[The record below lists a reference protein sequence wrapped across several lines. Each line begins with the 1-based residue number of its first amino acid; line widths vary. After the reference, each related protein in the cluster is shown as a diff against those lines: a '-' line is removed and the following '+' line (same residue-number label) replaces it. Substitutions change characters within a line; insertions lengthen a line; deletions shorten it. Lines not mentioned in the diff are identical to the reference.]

1 MHGEGSK
8 TECCCQFPTS
18 PFCWILQHFVRCTVC
33 PPSPPARALSPQ
45 CGQGHTASCAVL
57 AEQHKSPSRWG
68 HPREQ
73 MQGYGCLC
81 SIHAVVSCQ
90 ACRMSPVTPPRAA
103 APWAECS
110 PEPQM
115 PSAHV
120 SHIPV
125 VFSPLQVLQF
135 PLRAMC
141 SLAEANQ
148 YAPGPLSYKIP
159 TYLKRGWGAQTF
171 SFDPAL

>member
-1 MHGEGSK
+1 MLLPVFH
-8 TECCCQFPTS
+8 S
-18 PFCWILQHFVRCTVC
+18 PILLNPAAFCAVHC
-33 PPSPPARALSPQ
+33 LSPQ

-57 AEQHKSPSRWG
+57 TEQHKSPSHWG
-68 HPREQ
+68 QQPHRADAGLW
-73 MQGYGCLC
+73 MFVL
-81 SIHAVVSCQ
+81 HAVVSCQ
-90 ACRMSPVTPPRAA
+90 AFWVSLVTPPTAA

-120 SHIPV
+120 SHIPI

-135 PLRAMC
+135 PVRAMC

-159 TYLKRGWGAQTF
+159 TYLKRGRGEQTF
-171 SFDPAL
+171 SSDPAL

>member
-1 MHGEGSK
+1 MLLLVFHI
-8 TECCCQFPTS
+8 TIF
-18 PFCWILQHFVRCTVC
+18 WALQHSVQGTVC
-33 PPSPPARALSPQ
+33 APARALSPQ
-45 CGQGHTASCAVL
+45 CGQGHGPVCCPCRAAQEPVTLRSPTPQRAMDVCA
-57 AEQHKSPSRWG
+57 A
-68 HPREQ
+68 
-73 MQGYGCLC
+73 C
-81 SIHAVVSCQ
+81 SAVMPGLLGVSCDTSQ
-90 ACRMSPVTPPRAA
+90 PA

-120 SHIPV
+120 SHIPI

-135 PLRAMC
+135 PVRAMC

-171 SFDPAL
+171 SSDPAL